1 VCIYEQDEV
10 AVVVGSGEAEV
21 MEEEEA
27 EAEVLEEEEEV
38 GVEGVVPWK
47 PEVVGEEAVVVE
59 EAVGVE
65 EWKVGARL

>member
-1 VCIYEQDEV
+1 
-10 AVVVGSGEAEV
+10 V
-21 MEEEEA
+21 MEEEEV